1 MKKVICLLCCVALT
15 LSAGTFALAEGAELA
30 TAASVKAYR

>member
-15 LSAGTFALAEGAELA
+15 LSAGTFALAEGAELPPP
-30 TAASVKAYR
+30 RP